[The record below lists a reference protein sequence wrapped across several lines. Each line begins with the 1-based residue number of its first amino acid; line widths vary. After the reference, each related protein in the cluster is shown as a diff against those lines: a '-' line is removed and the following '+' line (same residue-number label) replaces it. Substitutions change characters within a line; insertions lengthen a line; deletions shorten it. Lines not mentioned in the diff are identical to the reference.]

1 MDKKRI
7 IFITG
12 ASGGIGLALARTLA
26 KPGTILL
33 LQANSR
39 YDEIQVLGRAIGGS
53 SIGIETFKADLS
65 KSEEQDRFVD
75 EALVWLDRFNPQSIG
90 TISWINAAGVDL
102 MNPKTKEFPFDVRL
116 KMILSVDLEAPIR
129 MSRRVGLRMTELMM
143 LNQIEHT
150 TVSPINASILFFGW
164 DGAARGMAGESGM
177 LYAAAK
183 GGITAFSRS
192 LAQEL
197 APFVRV
203 LTISPG
209 WIETTWGKSAPKAV
223 RRHRDESLL
232 DRWGSPEEVA
242 NLADFL
248 ISQKASYINAQNIEI
263 NGGFRPYSRKT
274 FDTSRP
280 GS

>member
-33 LQANSR
+33 LQASSR
-39 YDEIQVLGRAIGGS
+39 YDELKALSREIGGS

-65 KSEEQDRFVD
+65 KSDEQDHFVD

-102 MNPKTKEFPFDVRL
+102 MNPQTKELPFDVRL
-116 KMILSVDLEAPIR
+116 RMILSVDVEAPIR
-129 MSRRVGLRMTELMM
+129 MSRRVGLRMTELTM
-143 LNQIEHT
+143 LNQIEQAA
-150 TVSPINASILFFGW
+150 VSPINASILFFGW

-223 RRHRDESLL
+223 HRHRSESLL

-248 ISQKASYINAQNIEI
+248 ISQRASYINAQNIEI
-263 NGGFRPYSRKT
+263 NGGFRPYPRKT